1 MQFKMSKLLLNSS
14 YFIIFL
20 SGFIFFSESNSLTM
34 PLMIIGMLFYILIS
48 INHLVKVKQ
57 YYIFLL
63 IEFILLAISLLIG
76 IIDNSIELAVKGIS
90 LFIIFLIL
98 VNYTAHI
105 KYSSIEITRA
115 IIKNINILTVLFLL
129 TCIVFNPPTSLSDI
143 IYGYSGILGNP
154 NGLGMC
160 VVPMTVIAGCQF
172 IKSYYEPKIY
182 SSRLRYITLFSV
194 GLIFTILSASRTS
207 LLSVILTILIVLIIE
222 IFRDNNKSR
231 FVKSFGILLTLFLL
245 SIIIINSAIFKSIVL
260 AKIQAKSADNDVLS
274 DRNELWNVAIANMKF
289 FGKNTA
295 FSQYTDYSV
304 HNTFLGFA
312 INYGYIFMCLFIIFF
327 LLALYKSFKYLK
339 RNHIHGFVPFAL
351 IFSTILLYMPE
362 QIFTSFN
369 TFSAL
374 IALGVTLK
382 FQDNEGKL

>member
-1 MQFKMSKLLLNSS
+1 
-14 YFIIFL
+14 
-20 SGFIFFSESNSLTM
+20 M
-34 PLMIIGMLFYILIS
+34 PLMLVGMVFYILSS
-48 INHLVKVKQ
+48 INKLFRAKQ
-57 YYIFLL
+57 YYL
-63 IEFILLAISLLIG
+63 ILLVELILFFIAMLVSLF
-76 IIDNSIELAVKGIS
+76 DNSIELAFKGIS
-90 LFIIFLIL
+90 LFIIFLLL

-105 KYSSIEITRA
+105 KYSSIEISRA

-143 IYGYSGILGNP
+143 IYGYSGILVNP
-154 NGLGMC
+154 NGFGMC

-194 GLIFTILSASRTS
+194 GLIFTIISASRTS

-304 HNTFLGFA
+304 HNTFLAFA
-312 INYGYIFMCLFIIFF
+312 MNYGYIFMLFFILFF
-327 LLALYKSFKYLK
+327 LIALYRAFKYLK
-339 RNHIHGFVPFAL
+339 MNNIYDFFPFAL
-351 IFSTILLYMPE
+351 IFSTIILYMPE

-369 TFSAL
+369 TFAAL
-374 IALGVTLK
+374 IALGTTYK
-382 FQDNEGKL
+382 IQENERKI